1 MRVDQAQFMEKG
13 YIILRNVIPPDQ
25 LDSVRESY
33 EVLVERQKA
42 VWARERQPDDPP
54 GGVWE
59 SHQQPRLSHVEEL
72 VDKSTA
78 NAVELWLHEN
88 TLGVAQQLIRAPEL
102 AVTEMMLMCNPVH
115 DHPGGTGW
123 HRDFQ
128 PATQAPVEGLT
139 EDLRANGPGYV
150 QWNIPLYDDNVLW
163 VVPGSHLRVNTEAE
177 ERQMAED
184 PQAPLPG
191 CIPVPLNAGDG
202 VVYTNLIWHWGSNY
216 STRLRRTIHGGH
228 ASIAPPLYA
237 HIFSPVWDQQLR
249 FVECLPAAARQ
260 TLERMAQL
268 LSDQRDLLESLFRAM
283 LDKDGDRFLRELAA
297 LRPGEEGRMVCL
309 VMLSKVVQRM
319 RLVSRPEVRR
329 LPRAE
334 RAKIVV
340 HRDML
345 DFDEN
350 LAGRFTQ
357 ADVERIWQ
365 RFAVLD
371 AKLQAD
377 SEQHVSWSRSGKPS
391 RYIVNEMPANFG
403 VAEFVAS
410 WNGQNGAV

>member
-1 MRVDQAQFMEKG
+1 MRVDQAQFMEQG
-13 YIILRNVIPPDQ
+13 YLILRNVIPAEQ
-25 LDSVRESY
+25 LDAIRRSY

-59 SHQQPRLSHVEEL
+59 THQQPRLSHVEEL
-72 VDKSTA
+72 VDRSTA
-78 NAVELWLHEN
+78 NAVELWLHES

-191 CIPVPLNAGDG
+191 GIPVPLNAGDG

-228 ASIAPPLYA
+228 ASIAPP
-237 HIFSPVWDQQLR
+237 PLR
-249 FVECLPAAARQ
+249 PYILAGVGPAAALCRVPA
-260 TLERMAQL
+260 R
-268 LSDQRDLLESLFRAM
+268 RDAA
-283 LDKDGDRFLRELAA
+283 DVGKDGAA
-297 LRPGEEGRMVCL
+297 AQRPARSAGVAVPGNAGQGRRP
-309 VMLSKVVQRM
+309 LS
-319 RLVSRPEVRR
+319 
-329 LPRAE
+329 AG
-334 RAKIVV
+334 
-340 HRDML
+340 
-345 DFDEN
+345 
-350 LAGRFTQ
+350 AGRT
-357 ADVERIWQ
+357 AAR
-365 RFAVLD
+365 
-371 AKLQAD
+371 
-377 SEQHVSWSRSGKPS
+377 
-391 RYIVNEMPANFG
+391 
-403 VAEFVAS
+403 
-410 WNGQNGAV
+410 